1 MRTVIADDEPLA
13 CERIRALLAD
23 EPDVEVV
30 AECRNG
36 AEAVRAVNELRPDLL
51 VLDIQMPRLNGFEV
65 LEAIGVEDLPAVI
78 FTTAH
83 DEHAIRA
90 FEVNA
95 LDYLLKPFTE
105 ARFRRALQRA
115 RADRANLPS
124 CPSDPGIAALLA
136 QLKAGGAPGRIL
148 VRSPDRIVF
157 LKPAEI
163 DYVEAAGNYVVL
175 HSGRDRHILRETTAA
190 MEQRLSAAGFMR
202 ISRSVIVNLAR
213 IREVQ
218 PVAPG
223 QYIVVLADGVR
234 LPMTCAL
241 ADLQARLSTL

>member
-175 HSGRDRHILRETTAA
+175 HSGRERHILRETTAA

-202 ISRSVIVNLAR
+202 ISRSVVVNLAR

>member
-175 HSGRDRHILRETTAA
+175 HSGRERHILRETTAA